1 MNQAATAEKFGA
13 AESVVSVERDSR
25 QSARL
30 TDIGVKPRQ
39 LPSIAHFQRKPFE
52 NQFSMECLFENL
64 RNSMRELGH
73 DVLPLEAPYHSEGVW
88 RRIANIVWAAR
99 HRRDVNHITGDVH
112 YLALGLPRSRTI
124 LTIHDC
130 YSLERLGGLKRWLL
144 RLFWYELPIRRS
156 AVVTVISQ
164 ETKRQLL
171 QHVRAPDAK
180 IEVISNAVS
189 RIFQPCPK
197 PFNVDCPRILHIGTK
212 PNKNLPR
219 LIQAIVGLKCR
230 LRIVGELDEPLRCQ
244 LQQSGIA
251 YELASNLDVA
261 AMFREYCESDIV
273 SYVSTY
279 EGFGLPI
286 IEAQYVER
294 PVITSNCSSMPEV
307 AADGACLVDPFD
319 VNSIRAGFERVI
331 GDAAYRERI
340 VQHGRQNRGRFA
352 LTTVAEQ
359 YLDLYRRVAAASSKA
374 DLAS

>member
-1 MNQAATAEKFGA
+1 M
-13 AESVVSVERDSR
+13 
-25 QSARL
+25 
-30 TDIGVKPRQ
+30 
-39 LPSIAHFQRKPFE
+39 
-52 NQFSMECLFENL
+52 ENL
-64 RNSMRELGH
+64 IANLRETMRASGA
-73 DVLPLEAPYHSEGVW
+73 DIIPRILPHVSKGIW
-88 RRIANIVWAAR
+88 RRIANIVCAAR
-99 HRRDVNHITGDVH
+99 HRGEVNHITGDVH
-112 YLALGLPRSRTI
+112 YLALGLPRGRTI

-130 YSLERLGGLKRWLL
+130 HSLERLSGLKRWLL
-144 RLFWYELPIRRS
+144 RLFWYELPIRRC

-171 QHVRAPDAK
+171 RHVRAPDAK

-197 PFNVDCPRILHIGTK
+197 PFNAACPRILHIGTK

-219 LIQAIVGLKCR
+219 LIQAIAGLKCC
-230 LRIVGELDEPLRCQ
+230 LRIVGELDEPLRRQ
-244 LQQSGIA
+244 LEQSRVA
-251 YELASNLDVA
+251 YEQVSNLDEA

-307 AADGACLVDPFD
+307 AAAGACLVDPFD

-340 VQHGRQNRGRFA
+340 VQHGRENRGRFA
-352 LTTVAEQ
+352 LKTVADQ
-359 YLDLYRRVAAASSKA
+359 YLELYRRVAAGIKQGCPRTKQEPR
-374 DLAS
+374 